1 MNRQRSFRAGARNA
15 FTLVELLVVIAIIG
29 ILIALLL
36 PAVQAARESARR
48 AHCSNNLRQLGV
60 AAHHYHDTH
69 KHLPPAVGY
78 YPSSKNGVIGTYHF
92 HLLPFLEQ
100 GNLYDRSLGSVPF
113 PGGPITVHYPGNNN
127 VYSQPVPTFLCPSD
141 PSVESGGVV
150 MINSD
155 SFGASCYAAN
165 ALVTARADFT
175 QTPPVP
181 NPQGKARIPNDFAD
195 GTSHTILH
203 AEKYARCTHRDMVPA
218 FQDGGTAWAYF
229 VLFPWQP
236 PPMIPPGKA
245 FQQGFA
251 IVALVAKG
259 APNAFG
265 PGSIFQVQPS
275 PFLGNCDPTRTATS
289 HAGGMT
295 VGLADGSVRLLAAG
309 MSGDIWWASLTPAGG
324 EVQHSD

>member
-1 MNRQRSFRAGARNA
+1 MPNSSRAVERRG

-78 YPSSKNGVIGTYHF
+78 YPTSDHGVFGTYHF
-92 HLLPFLEQ
+92 HLLPFLEH

-141 PSVESGGVV
+141 PSVEPDGVV

-203 AEKYARCTHRDMVPA
+203 AEKYARCTNTDMVPA

-259 APNAFG
+259 APNAIG
-265 PGSIFQVQPS
+265 PGSIFQAQPS

-289 HAGGMT
+289 HAGGMM

-309 MSGDIWWASLTPAGG
+309 MSGDIWWASLTPEGG
-324 EVQHSD
+324 EVQHSDW